1 MKPDRFSPPTLK
13 DVAREAGVSA
23 QTISNY
29 LTGRTQPRGKNLER
43 IQQAIHKL
51 NYRPSAAAR
60 ALRLRQSNILGMIFE
75 DVVDKNQASLR
86 EGWEPLH
93 TLFLQGATMKAR
105 EHDFYVTT
113 VLAWHGEAEDHA
125 AHLVREGRADGLIF
139 SSEAMTPEQLARIQ
153 NVAATERAP
162 LVLLQENTRSEGCC
176 AVYAEDEVGG
186 EKAARH
192 FWDLGHRT
200 VAVATVKPDWP
211 GPIRRARAFKEAAE
225 RLEMRVT
232 EWAADAYTIDAVRS
246 CVRAALSEND
256 RPSAVFAVNDIV
268 AVAIIQQATELGV
281 SVPGKLSVIGFNDLE
296 IASYFRPAITT
307 IKTPAKEMGARA
319 AEVLIEALRGRPLED
334 AVVLPVEFI
343 ERESTA
349 RAPS

>member
-1 MKPDRFSPPTLK
+1 M
-13 DVAREAGVSA
+13 
-23 QTISNY
+23 
-29 LTGRTQPRGKNLER
+29 
-43 IQQAIHKL
+43 
-51 NYRPSAAAR
+51 PS
-60 ALRLRQSNILGMIFE
+60 
-75 DVVDKNQASLR
+75 V
-86 EGWEPLH
+86 
-93 TLFLQGATMKAR
+93 
-105 EHDFYVTT
+105 
-113 VLAWHGEAEDHA
+113 
-125 AHLVREGRADGLIF
+125 
-139 SSEAMTPEQLARIQ
+139 
-153 NVAATERAP
+153 
-162 LVLLQENTRSEGCC
+162 
-176 AVYAEDEVGG
+176 
-186 EKAARH
+186 
-192 FWDLGHRT
+192 
-200 VAVATVKPDWP
+200 
-211 GPIRRARAFKEAAE
+211 
-225 RLEMRVT
+225 
-232 EWAADAYTIDAVRS
+232 S